1 MNRDSGLN
9 SVACT
14 VKKGTEGL
22 SDWLTEVRIKRRSTA
37 IELYMV
43 EIPWLSVDGG
53 IQRLREIGML
63 KWIFCL
69 KPNSARW
76 EALGDLLQL

>member
-9 SVACT
+9 SVACM
-14 VKKGTEGL
+14 VKRGAKSL
-22 SDWLTEVRIKRRSTA
+22 SDRLTEVWIKRWSTVK
-37 IELYMV
+37 ELELA

-63 KWIFCL
+63 KWIFC
-69 KPNSARW
+69 
-76 EALGDLLQL
+76 